1 MTTAMPAA
9 KPRPRH
15 EPPAPPGR
23 RAATGVPAVA
33 PVRVGADV
41 NDLLIDAARLARQA
55 LDADH
60 ASIFLCDPMDRLAP
74 AVSVARADDHL
85 LWSRF
90 RSLPPLRLDSIPLDR
105 AALTGSR
112 PIVINDVK
120 ASAIVPEG
128 WRAAFDIVSVAI
140 APLVVADDV
149 RGALVVDYS
158 GVPHE
163 FSEAEVRLL
172 EAMAGPLR
180 YLLGVSE
187 VVEGLRQR
195 QELLDQ
201 VTAAGRDLAAART
214 RHEVLQT
221 GMEAVLA
228 VLGGTSCSV
237 NVVAGDGAVD
247 TVASRGVRQPE
258 PGRHASGDLDDAL
271 DGALRAYAEAAGA
284 QVLPARPAPARHEQP
299 VLVPMT
305 DPSDATRAFMVV
317 GRDRFPVP
325 DPACLDAARA
335 LAAQT
340 WQAYERAAETAR
352 LARRIEFLESVY
364 ALADDE
370 LLEPD
375 MQQVLQRLAP
385 AVRSTTGAELID
397 AFLAESAAAR
407 VFATPTP
414 NRQLGALLRRW
425 RREPDLAPVMVN
437 DLLVVPMTAGD
448 QVVGVLRVRPG
459 APDTADPDADGLIVA
474 VAAGIG
480 GVVSRVLL
488 RKRMAENERGL
499 AIAEERERVG
509 RDLHDTLG
517 QQLFALRVELDT
529 IASSVTDKVAAAR
542 LRDAVGS
549 VSRANADLRLAIHAL
564 SFLEHAKRGLVPSL
578 RTLVR
583 KIADTTE
590 IGLQLRVVGT
600 PIRLHHGAEEALFR
614 VAHEALANVVR
625 HSRASTATLTISFSP
640 ERTSLIVRDDGT
652 GMSARS
658 DEQPGLH
665 FGLRTMQ
672 RRMEEI
678 GGGLDVSN
686 FRPHGV
692 CLHAWVPV
700 R

>member
-1 MTTAMPAA
+1 MSSALSSAQV
-9 KPRPRH
+9 RSRH
-15 EPPAPPGR
+15 EPPVPPEQRAPSAMPSV
-23 RAATGVPAVA
+23 T
-33 PVRVGADV
+33 PVRVGPDA
-41 NDLLIDAARLARQA
+41 NELLIDAARLARQA
-55 LDADH
+55 LNADH
-60 ASIFLCDPMDRLAP
+60 ASILLVDAMDRLTP

-90 RSLPPLRLDSIPLDR
+90 RSMPPLRLDTIPLDR
-105 AALTGSR
+105 AVMTGSR
-112 PIVINDVK
+112 PIVVNDVK

-128 WRAAFDIVSVAI
+128 WRAAFDIESVAI
-140 APLVVADDV
+140 APLVVDNDV

-163 FSEAEVRLL
+163 FSEAEIRLL
-172 EAMAGPLR
+172 EAMAAPLR
-180 YLLGVSE
+180 YLLGVAD
-187 VVEGLRQR
+187 VVEGVHRRQA
-195 QELLDQ
+195 LLDQ
-201 VTAAGRDLAAART
+201 VAAAGRDLAAART

-237 NVVAGDGAVD
+237 NVVADDGAVD
-247 TVASRGVRQPE
+247 TIASRGVRQPE
-258 PGRHASGDLDDAL
+258 PGRHASGDDDAL
-271 DGALRAYAEAAGA
+271 DGALQALGETAHA
-284 QVLPARPAPARHEQP
+284 QVLPVRPAAARHEQP

-305 DPSDATRAFMVV
+305 DPADPARAFMVV
-317 GRDRFPVP
+317 GRDRFPAL
-325 DPACLDAARA
+325 DPVCLDMARA
-335 LAAQT
+335 LAGQT
-340 WQAYERAAETAR
+340 WQAYERATETAR
-352 LARRIEFLESVY
+352 LARRIEFLESIY
-364 ALADDE
+364 ALAEDA
-370 LLEPD
+370 LLDPD

-397 AFLAESAAAR
+397 AFLADSGAAR

-425 RREPDLAPVMVN
+425 RREPDLGPVMVN
-437 DLLVVPMTAGD
+437 DLLVVPMVVGE
-448 QVVGVLRVRPG
+448 QVLGVLRVRPG
-459 APDTADPDADGLIVA
+459 AAGALADPDAEALILA
-474 VAAGIG
+474 VAAGIA

-488 RKRMAENERGL
+488 RQRMAENERGL
-499 AIAEERERVG
+499 AVAEERERVG

-517 QQLFALRVELDT
+517 QQLFALRVELDA
-529 IASSVTDKVAAAR
+529 IASTVADKTAAAR
-542 LRDAVGS
+542 LREAVSG

-583 KIADTTE
+583 KIADTTD

-600 PIRLHHGAEEALFR
+600 PTRLNHGCEEALFR

-692 CLHAWVPV
+692 CLHAWVPT